1 MGCEFVIRS
10 SRALLDIQ
18 ELIGL
23 NTAAAKFPWDVTA
36 PTCVPL
42 GAADTAA
49 IVMDG
54 NTYVLTDTAG
64 GAVNDIIQLTG
75 VTSAV
80 AMSATD
86 AAATIFI
93 G

>member
-1 MGCEFVIRS
+1 M
-10 SRALLDIQ
+10 
-18 ELIGL
+18 
-23 NTAAAKFPWDVTA
+23 N
-36 PTCVPL
+36 
-42 GAADTAA
+42 
-49 IVMDG
+49 G